1 MAVTNQQVWSAYAEE
16 LLNLATSGAFDAK
29 KQTFSVAGQ
38 SLMVDLGNVD
48 PEIINANVFN
58 LGNSIPAAGGA
69 YTPESNLIGAYNSF
83 LNWIQLNP
91 DINPNLQSQLN
102 TSAAAVTA
110 NQTNFIEVQGKAI
123 QAWKD
128 YQPIDPNIAFSDY
141 AREHYPVYGTART
154 SLNGAV
160 LQYEQVCNQAYGP
173 DYQTIVAARAK
184 TSFTNGAQDVTL
196 PNIYNMK
203 VKFGSSAPAGS
214 GPAVLP
220 GQDPQPPAT
229 ALIETY
235 APGFTLPALKTAYE
249 EWQKASVNNKLD
261 GWSIEID
268 SNSVAT
274 DWRKFGWSAGLQAS
288 FPVGE
293 FFSVNIKGQASYQEE
308 KFNLKSSKFSFK
320 VEYTGTG
327 LFTVSSNRWFDR
339 SIIKNY
345 GDKLRSDAP
354 DFFHQASGSL
364 ARAPA
369 QVLIGF
375 EPKLTLSL
383 SNTDYSTFQSQFQE
397 SATVA
402 VKFGPF
408 TIGSATQSVYSDKQ
422 SMKFHSDSSTVTVG
436 PVKSTL
442 PIVLGVISSDLEP
455 GPA

>member
-1 MAVTNQQVWSAYAEE
+1 MAVTNQQVWSAYAEA
-16 LLNLATSGAFDAK
+16 LLNLATSGAFNAK

-38 SLMVDLGNVD
+38 SLNVDLGNAV
-48 PEIINANVFN
+48 PEIINANVFD

-69 YTPESNLIGAYNSF
+69 YTAESNLIGAYNSF

-102 TSAAAVTA
+102 NSAAAVTA
-110 NQTNFIEVQGKAI
+110 NNNNFIEVQGKAV
-123 QAWKD
+123 QAWKN
-128 YQPIDPNIAFSDY
+128 YQAINPNISFSDY
-141 AREHYPVYGTART
+141 VRENYPVYGTAKT

-160 LQYEQVCNQAYGP
+160 SQYEQLCNQAYGP
-173 DYQTIVAARAK
+173 DYDTIVAARAK

-196 PNIYNMK
+196 QNTYNMP
-203 VKFGSSAPAGS
+203 VKLGSSAPAGS

-220 GQDPQPPAT
+220 GQDVPPPAS

-235 APGFTLPALKTAYE
+235 APGFTLQGIATAYE

-274 DWRKFGWSAGLQAS
+274 DWSKFGWSAGLQTS
-288 FPVGE
+288 FPVGA
-293 FFSVNIKGQASYQEE
+293 FFSVAISGQASYQEE
-308 KFNLKSSKFSFK
+308 KFNLKSSAFSFK
-320 VEYTGTG
+320 VQYTGTG
-327 LFTVSSNRWFDR
+327 IFTVGSNLWFDR
-339 SIIKNY
+339 SIIRNY
-345 GDKLRSDAP
+345 GDKLRSGAP

-364 ARAPA
+364 ARAPL

-408 TIGSATQSVYSDKQ
+408 TIGSATQSVYSDKS
-422 SMKFHSDSSTVTVG
+422 SMQFHSDSSTVTVG

-442 PIVLGVISSDLEP
+442 PILLGVISSDL